1 MIGAEMS
8 AFFKMLKYFK
18 YASSNSKGTSL
29 AKRFVRGLAIYEKS
43 FYEAVVKTSMAK
55 KIADPSDIYRS

>member
-8 AFFKMLKYFK
+8 AFLRISKACK

-29 AKRFVRGLAIYEKS
+29 ANKRVRGLAINEKS
-43 FYEAVVKTSMAK
+43 L
-55 KIADPSDIYRS
+55 INL